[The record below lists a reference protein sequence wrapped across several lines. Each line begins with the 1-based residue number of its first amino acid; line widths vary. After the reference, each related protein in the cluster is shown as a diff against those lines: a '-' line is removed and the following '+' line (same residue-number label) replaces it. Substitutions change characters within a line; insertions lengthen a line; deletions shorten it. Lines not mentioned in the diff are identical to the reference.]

1 MFNAMYPDQLDT
13 LQIQIAMI
21 ACLFANVFAKKKV
34 GSWTPDDFI
43 PKFKNDQ
50 EQKQD
55 PSDIKTE
62 ALKMAFAFGNDKT
75 KKWADKKMK
84 DSGVIQE
91 EQEEYKYPL
100 ESMIE
105 EKNKSDKL
113 NKLPARLRLKGK

>member
-13 LQIQIAMI
+13 LQLQIAMI

-34 GSWTPDDFI
+34 GSWEYSDFL

-50 EQKQD
+50 EQK

-84 DSGVIQE
+84 ESGIIQE
-91 EQEEYKYPL
+91 QEDEYKYPL
-100 ESMIE
+100 ESKIGE
-105 EKNKSDKL
+105 R
-113 NKLPARLRLKGK
+113 NKLPARLRLKDK